1 MLELLK
7 KVLKP
12 VAPSGLEE
20 PVAAVIR
27 EEVAPY
33 VDSIE
38 TDALGNLICVKN
50 GTEANPEKIMLS
62 AHMDHIGYIVTG
74 IEKEGFLRV
83 TNVGGISPT
92 MSLTRHVSFPN
103 GVQGVVVSEVSKDT
117 AMKDLFVDIGA
128 QDKAD
133 AETMVQIGDVCVYA
147 NDCFQLGANRVA
159 SPAMDDRAA
168 CALLIRFLQTVGATK
183 QTIIAVFSVQ
193 EEVGCRG
200 AKVASFAKAPDK
212 GIAIDV
218 TAWGDT
224 PGTKQPD
231 IKLGEGI
238 AVKVMDHG
246 SISNP
251 DLREALLAAGA
262 QAGVKTQR
270 EVLPFGG
277 TDASAMQ
284 TSRGG
289 IPVCTLSIPCRYVH
303 SACEV
308 VDLRDVEGGV
318 ALLMK
323 YFEALLLLNPQGI
336 SRLRT
341 RPEGS
346 ENRRS
351 LRSPSGL
358 LRFRHPCFLGV
369 KAAFFVSGLIV
380 ASRWKGVPS

>member
-7 KVLKP
+7 MVLKP

-133 AETMVQIGDVCVYA
+133 AETREPRRKPRNGRPRGVRAADS
-147 NDCFQLGANRVA
+147 LPANRRRDEA
-159 SPAMDDRAA
+159 DHH
-168 CALLIRFLQTVGATK
+168 CRFLRAG
-183 QTIIAVFSVQ
+183 
-193 EEVGCRG
+193 
-200 AKVASFAKAPDK
+200 
-212 GIAIDV
+212 
-218 TAWGDT
+218 
-224 PGTKQPD
+224 
-231 IKLGEGI
+231 
-238 AVKVMDHG
+238 G
-246 SISNP
+246 S
-251 DLREALLAAGA
+251 R
-262 QAGVKTQR
+262 
-270 EVLPFGG
+270 LP
-277 TDASAMQ
+277 
-284 TSRGG
+284 R
-289 IPVCTLSIPCRYVH
+289 R
-303 SACEV
+303 
-308 VDLRDVEGGV
+308 EGGV
-318 ALLMK
+318 VRESAG
-323 YFEALLLLNPQGI
+323 QGH
-336 SRLRT
+336 
-341 RPEGS
+341 
-346 ENRRS
+346 
-351 LRSPSGL
+351 
-358 LRFRHPCFLGV
+358 RH
-369 KAAFFVSGLIV
+369 
-380 ASRWKGVPS
+380 

>member
-133 AETMVQIGDVCVYA
+133 AETMVRVGDVCVYA
-147 NDCFQLGANRVA
+147 NDCFQLGGEPRRKSRNGRPRGVCAADSLPANRRRDEA
-159 SPAMDDRAA
+159 NHH
-168 CALLIRFLQTVGATK
+168 CRFLRAG
-183 QTIIAVFSVQ
+183 
-193 EEVGCRG
+193 
-200 AKVASFAKAPDK
+200 
-212 GIAIDV
+212 
-218 TAWGDT
+218 
-224 PGTKQPD
+224 
-231 IKLGEGI
+231 
-238 AVKVMDHG
+238 G
-246 SISNP
+246 S
-251 DLREALLAAGA
+251 R
-262 QAGVKTQR
+262 
-270 EVLPFGG
+270 LP
-277 TDASAMQ
+277 
-284 TSRGG
+284 R
-289 IPVCTLSIPCRYVH
+289 R
-303 SACEV
+303 
-308 VDLRDVEGGV
+308 EGGV
-318 ALLMK
+318 VRESAG
-323 YFEALLLLNPQGI
+323 QGH
-336 SRLRT
+336 
-341 RPEGS
+341 
-346 ENRRS
+346 
-351 LRSPSGL
+351 
-358 LRFRHPCFLGV
+358 RH
-369 KAAFFVSGLIV
+369 
-380 ASRWKGVPS
+380 

>member
-50 GTEANPEKIMLS
+50 GTEANSEKIMLS

-200 AKVASFAKAPDK
+200 AKGAAF
-212 GIAIDV
+212 
-218 TAWGDT
+218 
-224 PGTKQPD
+224 QQEPD
-231 IKLGEGI
+231 IGIVLEGTTCNDLGDVPETAHVCEAGQGVAVSFMDGASIANRALFRKALDVAKQENIPHQVKHSVSGGNDGGAIQRAREG
-238 AVKVMDHG
+238 VPV
-246 SISNP
+246 
-251 DLREALLAAGA
+251 
-262 QAGVKTQR
+262 V
-270 EVLPFGG
+270 VL
-277 TDASAMQ
+277 S
-284 TSRGG
+284 
-289 IPVCTLSIPCRYVH
+289 VPCRYIH
-303 SACEV
+303 SPSSV
-308 VDLRDVEGGV
+308 VKLSDVESQF
-318 ALLMK
+318 AL
-323 YFEALLLLNPQGI
+323 
-336 SRLRT
+336 
-341 RPEGS
+341 
-346 ENRRS
+346 
-351 LRSPSGL
+351 
-358 LRFRHPCFLGV
+358 V
-369 KAAFFVSGLIV
+369 KALVKAL
-380 ASRWKGVPS
+380 

>member
-200 AKVASFAKAPDK
+200 AKGAAFQQEPDVGIVLEGTTCNDLGDVPETAHVCEAGQGVTVSFMDGASIANRALFRKALDVAKQENIPHQVKHSVSGGND
-212 GIAIDV
+212 GGAIQR
-218 TAWGDT
+218 AR
-224 PGTKQPD
+224 
-231 IKLGEGI
+231 EG
-238 AVKVMDHG
+238 VPV
-246 SISNP
+246 
-251 DLREALLAAGA
+251 
-262 QAGVKTQR
+262 V
-270 EVLPFGG
+270 VL
-277 TDASAMQ
+277 S
-284 TSRGG
+284 
-289 IPVCTLSIPCRYVH
+289 VPCRYIH
-303 SACEV
+303 SPSSV
-308 VDLRDVEGGV
+308 VKLSDVESQF
-318 ALLMK
+318 AL
-323 YFEALLLLNPQGI
+323 
-336 SRLRT
+336 
-341 RPEGS
+341 
-346 ENRRS
+346 
-351 LRSPSGL
+351 
-358 LRFRHPCFLGV
+358 V
-369 KAAFFVSGLIV
+369 KALVKAL
-380 ASRWKGVPS
+380 

>member
-1 MLELLK
+1 MMLELLK

-103 GVQGVVVSEVSKDT
+103 GAQGVVVSEVSKDT

-224 PGTKQPD
+224 PSTKQPD

-238 AVKVMDHG
+238 AVKVMDRG

-318 ALLMK
+318 ALLKK
-323 YFEALLLLNPQGI
+323 YFEA
-336 SRLRT
+336 
-341 RPEGS
+341 
-346 ENRRS
+346 
-351 LRSPSGL
+351 
-358 LRFRHPCFLGV
+358 
-369 KAAFFVSGLIV
+369 
-380 ASRWKGVPS
+380 

>member
-1 MLELLK
+1 
-7 KVLKP
+7 
-12 VAPSGLEE
+12 
-20 PVAAVIR
+20 
-27 EEVAPY
+27 
-33 VDSIE
+33 
-38 TDALGNLICVKN
+38 
-50 GTEANPEKIMLS
+50 
-62 AHMDHIGYIVTG
+62 MDHIGYIVTG

-262 QAGVKTQR
+262 QAGVK
-270 EVLPFGG
+270 P
-277 TDASAMQ
+277 SA
-284 TSRGG
+284 R
-289 IPVCTLSIPCRYVH
+289 CCR
-303 SACEV
+303 SAG
-308 VDLRDVEGGV
+308 R
-318 ALLMK
+318 M
-323 YFEALLLLNPQGI
+323 
-336 SRLRT
+336 
-341 RPEGS
+341 RPRCRPAAAGF
-346 ENRRS
+346 RCARC
-351 LRSPSGL
+351 
-358 LRFRHPCFLGV
+358 RFRAGMCIRRARWLTFGTS
-369 KAAFFVSGLIV
+369 KV
-380 ASRWKGVPS
+380 ASSC

>member
-168 CALLIRFLQTVGATK
+168 CALLIRFLQTVGA
-183 QTIIAVFSVQ
+183 
-193 EEVGCRG
+193 
-200 AKVASFAKAPDK
+200 KVASFAKAPDK

-238 AVKVMDHG
+238 AVKVMDRG

-318 ALLMK
+318 ALLKK
-323 YFEALLLLNPQGI
+323 YFEA
-336 SRLRT
+336 
-341 RPEGS
+341 
-346 ENRRS
+346 
-351 LRSPSGL
+351 
-358 LRFRHPCFLGV
+358 
-369 KAAFFVSGLIV
+369 
-380 ASRWKGVPS
+380 

>member
-1 MLELLK
+1 MFELLK
-7 KVLKP
+7 KVLAP

-38 TDALGNLICVKN
+38 TDALGNLICIKN
-50 GTEANPEKIMLS
+50 GTDAQPEKVMVS

-83 TNVGGISPT
+83 TNVGGVSPL
-92 MSLTRHVSFPN
+92 MSQTRHVSFPN
-103 GVQGVVVSEVSKDT
+103 GVQGVVVSENGKD
-117 AMKDLFVDIGA
+117 AVMKDLFVDIGA

-133 AETMVQIGDVCVYA
+133 AEKMVQIGDVCVYA
-147 NDCFQLGANRVA
+147 NDCFRLGENRVA
-159 SPAMDDRAA
+159 APAMDDRAA
-168 CALLIRFLQTVGATK
+168 CAMLIRFLQTVGKTH
-183 QTIIAVFSVQ
+183 QTVIAVFSVQ

-212 GIAIDV
+212 AIALDV
-218 TAWGDT
+218 TGWGDT

-231 IKLGEGI
+231 IHLGEGI
-238 AVKVMDHG
+238 AVKVMDRG
-246 SISNP
+246 SISHP
-251 DLREALLAAGA
+251 ALREALIAAGEKA
-262 QAGVKTQR
+262 NVKTQR
-270 EVLPFGG
+270 EVLPYGG

-308 VDLRDVEGGV
+308 VDLRDVEAGV
-318 ALLMK
+318 EVMK
-323 YFEALLLLNPQGI
+323 AYFGA
-336 SRLRT
+336 
-341 RPEGS
+341 
-346 ENRRS
+346 
-351 LRSPSGL
+351 
-358 LRFRHPCFLGV
+358 
-369 KAAFFVSGLIV
+369 
-380 ASRWKGVPS
+380 